1 MESLLGYEEVKITED
16 KVNQMT
22 AEHRLRFKERFN
34 TAELRRPILNSVS
47 SETML
52 QCPLFLLDLKI
63 MV

>member
-34 TAELRRPILNSVS
+34 IAEMRRPILNSVS
-47 SETML
+47 SEIML